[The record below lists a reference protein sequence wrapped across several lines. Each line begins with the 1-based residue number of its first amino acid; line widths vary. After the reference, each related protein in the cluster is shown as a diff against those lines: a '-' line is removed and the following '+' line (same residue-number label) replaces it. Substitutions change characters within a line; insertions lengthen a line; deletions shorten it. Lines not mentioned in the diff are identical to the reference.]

1 MRSTFFITG
10 CFVLVTVASYC
21 VTEAWGQANCNQNC
35 KNVNQTG
42 IGQPTITCWQYMN
55 SGTSCWVCGQNSP
68 GAGFC
73 VNGDPNLVCVDKNTT
88 INYQLC
94 KKCALACGLATQ
106 GFQEASCLN
115 GGVMPTIYQEELYLC
130 DVPC

>member
-42 IGQPTITCWQYMN
+42 NGQPTM
-55 SGTSCWVCGQNSP
+55 
-68 GAGFC
+68 
-73 VNGDPNLVCVDKNTT
+73 K
-88 INYQLC
+88 
-94 KKCALACGLATQ
+94 
-106 GFQEASCLN
+106 EAAKTRRIADAPASSSTFSS
-115 GGVMPTIYQEELYLC
+115 MPMAY
-130 DVPC
+130 P